1 MTNLRGYF
9 SVPRGRGR
17 WIPPRQGRAVLRRG
31 SIVCGRI
38 RLVDPHRF
46 GFNIGR
52 SGKSQPKID
61 EFIPHIDEMVQ
72 EGMAI
77 LERVEVLK
85 YRASS

>member
-1 MTNLRGYF
+1 M
-9 SVPRGRGR
+9 
-17 WIPPRQGRAVLRRG
+17 RRG

-38 RLVDPHRF
+38 RLVYPRLF
-46 GFNIGR
+46 GFNIGM

-72 EGMAI
+72 EGMVT

-85 YRASS
+85 YRASSLRGATTLLVLG

>member
-1 MTNLRGYF
+1 M
-9 SVPRGRGR
+9 
-17 WIPPRQGRAVLRRG
+17 A
-31 SIVCGRI
+31 CGRI

-52 SGKSQPKID
+52 SGKSRPKIE

-72 EGMAI
+72 EGLVT

-85 YRASS
+85 YRANPSNSS